1 MRLDPVSR
9 LDVASEEGRPPS
21 PPVPPSG
28 LARFAASG
36 QGEGAER
43 ELRARRFLWASAPA
57 AQDGQLRAALDE
69 AVELALAMRGALPPR
84 VQEGAPLEAVIADQV
99 FRARALGAA
108 GLAVGLP
115 RLAGGARGA
124 LHPED
129 SATLLAWLGAARE
142 APVAL
147 VFDEVDRSAQVLA
160 PVPLA
165 DLVERNAPEGHGA
178 ASHIRAQARG
188 LAPREPERGLAPREP
203 ERGLAPREPERGL
216 APREPERGLAPREP
230 ERGLAPREPER
241 PIRPTQPSA
250 AAPAPDEAPPAEPTA
265 SEPPAAPASPAAP
278 EGRTEAR
285 PRGVLPP
292 RSSRLRRP
300 DAPAAVLAPG
310 RGPGAAPAQGA
321 GSPPAANETLAM
333 ALASVDPGVAPAD
346 PGAPPAA
353 PGAAIEGAGTTLRP
367 PRAAHETA
375 PAAPIAP
382 AAPVATIAPAAPVA
396 EAAHADNDALPP
408 TRRERKA
415 PRNRILSA
423 AEWRAL
429 AVELDNA
436 RGPKPVRVIEQL
448 FATHYTPLLGATLA
462 GETDAAVRGV
472 VDSWRTSF
480 EHSYREAFSALR
492 VTGKRP
498 PMVFDAPD
506 IAARIARLNGARGV
520 KLLLV
525 DAMRFDLGERVAAHL
540 KEIMM
545 DRAILVERSLLWAA
559 LPPTT
564 TAQISLLARGP
575 DGLRETMPPSE
586 AEPAIARGRAVA
598 TLRRERVGSRE
609 LMKLDLVEARLRA
622 AGPPFAERI
631 EAIAEEVADVVA
643 RFMASLPPRTLLLVF
658 GDHGFRMTPMGD
670 GTATGPASQ
679 GGGSPEE
686 VLVPAQAWLVGG
698 VH

>member
-9 LDVASEEGRPPS
+9 LDSAPEEGRPPS

-28 LARFAASG
+28 LARFAPSG
-36 QGEGAER
+36 QGADSER
-43 ELRARRFLWASAPA
+43 ELRGRRFLWASAPA
-57 AQDGQLRAALDE
+57 APDGQLRATLDE
-69 AVELALAMRGALPPR
+69 AVELALALRGALPPR
-84 VQEGAPLEAVIADQV
+84 VEAGAALEAVIADQV

-108 GLAVGLP
+108 GLAVALP
-115 RLAGGARGA
+115 RLATGAPGA

-147 VFDEVDRSAQVLA
+147 VFDEADRSAQVLA

-165 DLVERNAPEGHGA
+165 DLVERHAPEGHSAASPRGQVRSLPMREPIAAREPGA
-178 ASHIRAQARG
+178 ARELGAA
-188 LAPREPERGLAPREP
+188 LEPVAAREPERHV
-203 ERGLAPREPERGL
+203 
-216 APREPERGLAPREP
+216 
-230 ERGLAPREPER
+230 
-241 PIRPTQPSA
+241 RPTQPSA
-250 AAPAPDEAPPAEPTA
+250 AAPEEAPPAEAIATEA
-265 SEPPAAPASPAAP
+265 PAAPAAA
-278 EGRTEAR
+278 EARTDGR

-292 RSSRLRRP
+292 RSSKIRRP
-300 DAPAAVLAPG
+300 DAPVGISAMG
-310 RGPGAAPAQGA
+310 RGPGAAPAPGA
-321 GSPPAANETLAM
+321 GAPPAAND
-333 ALASVDPGVAPAD
+333 ASATTAASAD
-346 PGAPPAA
+346 PGAPL
-353 PGAAIEGAGTTLRP
+353 EERGAGATLRP
-367 PRAAHETA
+367 PRAAQE
-375 PAAPIAP
+375 AAP
-382 AAPVATIAPAAPVA
+382 A
-396 EAAHADNDALPP
+396 EAAHAETDALPP

-472 VDSWRTSF
+472 VDGWRTSF

-506 IAARIARLNGARGV
+506 MAARLARLNGARGV

-545 DRAILVERSLLWAA
+545 DRAILVERSILWAA

-564 TAQISLLARGP
+564 SAQISLLARGP

-643 RFMASLPPRTLLLVF
+643 RFMDSLPPRTLLLVF
-658 GDHGFRMTPMGD
+658 GDHGFRMTGD
-670 GTATGPASQ
+670 GNTTGPASQ

>member
-9 LDVASEEGRPPS
+9 LDVASEEGRSPS

-28 LARFAASG
+28 MIRFAPSG
-36 QGEGAER
+36 QGADSER

-57 AQDGQLRAALDE
+57 APDGQLRAALDE

-84 VQEGAPLEAVIADQV
+84 VQAGDPLEAVIADQI

-108 GLAVGLP
+108 GLAVALP

-124 LHPED
+124 LPPED

-147 VFDEVDRSAQVLA
+147 VFDEDDRSAQVLA

-165 DLVERNAPEGHGA
+165 DLVARNALEGPGA
-178 ASHIRAQARG
+178 ISHVRAPARS
-188 LAPREPERGLAPREP
+188 LAAREPERSLAAREP
-203 ERGLAPREPERGL
+203 ERSLAAREPERSL
-216 APREPERGLAPREP
+216 AA
-230 ERGLAPREPER
+230 REPER
-241 PIRPTQPSA
+241 PVGPAQQGA
-250 AAPAPDEAPPAEPTA
+250 AALAPDEALPAEPTA
-265 SEPPAAPASPAAP
+265 PGAPAPPSA

-292 RSSRLRRP
+292 RSSRIRRP
-300 DAPAAVLAPG
+300 DAPAAVFSAG
-310 RGPGAAPAQGA
+310 RGPGAAPAHGA

-333 ALASVDPGVAPAD
+333 ALASAD
-346 PGAPPAA
+346 PGAPAEA
-353 PGAAIEGAGTTLRP
+353 RGAATTLRP
-367 PRAAHETA
+367 PRAAHEAA
-375 PAAPIAP
+375 PSAHAAPILDAAQADADAMPP
-382 AAPVATIAPAAPVA
+382 ART
-396 EAAHADNDALPP
+396 
-408 TRRERKA
+408 ERKA
-415 PRNRILSA
+415 PRNRVLSA
-423 AEWRAL
+423 AEWRTL

-506 IAARIARLNGARGV
+506 IAARIGRLNGARGV

-540 KEIMM
+540 KEILM

-564 TAQISLLARGP
+564 TAQMSLLARGP
-575 DGLRETMPPSE
+575 DGLRETMPPTE

-622 AGPPFAERI
+622 AGPPLAERI

-658 GDHGFRMTPMGD
+658 GDHGFRMTSMGD
-670 GTATGPASQ
+670 GSATGPASQ

>member
-9 LDVASEEGRPPS
+9 LDAASEEGRPPP

-28 LARFAASG
+28 LARFAPSG
-36 QGEGAER
+36 QGADSER
-43 ELRARRFLWASAPA
+43 ELRGRRFLWASASTA
-57 AQDGQLRAALDE
+57 SEGQLRAALDE

-84 VQEGAPLEAVIADQV
+84 VEVGAALETVIADQV

-108 GLAVGLP
+108 GLAVALP
-115 RLAGGARGA
+115 RLVGEAPGT

-147 VFDEVDRSAQVLA
+147 VFDEADRSAKVLA

-165 DLVERNAPEGHGA
+165 EIVERHAPEGHGA
-178 ASHIRAQARG
+178 ASPRG
-188 LAPREPERGLAPREP
+188 QVRSLAAREPVAAREP
-203 ERGLAPREPERGL
+203 GAVREL
-216 APREPERGLAPREP
+216 
-230 ERGLAPREPER
+230 ER
-241 PIRPTQPSA
+241 PARTAQPSA
-250 AAPAPDEAPPAEPTA
+250 AAPEGAPPAEA
-265 SEPPAAPASPAAP
+265 SATEAHDAPAPPAAA
-278 EGRTEAR
+278 EGRTDGR

-292 RSSRLRRP
+292 RSSKIRRP
-300 DAPAAVLAPG
+300 DAPAGISAAA
-310 RGPGAAPAQGA
+310 RGPGAAPGAGAAPAPQEAPATATASADA
-321 GSPPAANETLAM
+321 GSPHGEPSA
-333 ALASVDPGVAPAD
+333 
-346 PGAPPAA
+346 GA
-353 PGAAIEGAGTTLRP
+353 TLRP
-367 PRAAHETA
+367 PRAAHEA
-375 PAAPIAP
+375 AHAAPP
-382 AAPVATIAPAAPVA
+382 A
-396 EAAHADNDALPP
+396 EAAQADTEALPP
-408 TRRERKA
+408 TRRARKA
-415 PRNRILSA
+415 PGNRILSA

-472 VDSWRTSF
+472 VDGWRTSF

-506 IAARIARLNGARGV
+506 IAARLARLNGARGV

-545 DRAILVERSLLWAA
+545 DRAILVERSILWAA

-622 AGPPFAERI
+622 AGPPFGERI

-643 RFMASLPPRTLLLVF
+643 RFMESLPPRTLLLVF

-670 GTATGPASQ
+670 GAATGPASQ

>member
-9 LDVASEEGRPPS
+9 LDSASEEGRPTS
-21 PPVPPSG
+21 PPAPPCG
-28 LARFAASG
+28 TARFAPSE
-36 QGEGAER
+36 QGADSER
-43 ELRARRFLWASAPA
+43 ELRSQRFLWASAPA
-57 AQDGQLRAALDE
+57 APDGQLRATIEE
-69 AVELALAMRGALPPR
+69 AVELALALRGALPPR
-84 VQEGAPLEAVIADQV
+84 VQAGAPLEVVIADQI

-108 GLAVGLP
+108 GLAVALP
-115 RLAGGARGA
+115 RLAGGRSASPRA
-124 LHPED
+124 LHPDD

-147 VFDEVDRSAQVLA
+147 VFDEDDRSAQVLA

-165 DLVERNAPEGHGA
+165 DLVERSTRDGYGA
-178 ASHIRAQARG
+178 VSSMSPRGQARS
-188 LAPREPERGLAPREP
+188 LAARGE
-203 ERGLAPREPERGL
+203 
-216 APREPERGLAPREP
+216 
-230 ERGLAPREPER
+230 ER
-241 PIRPTQPSA
+241 PAGPAQPGAGARAPVEALPAGPTAVNEALQAGPT
-250 AAPAPDEAPPAEPTA
+250 APDEALEARPTA
-265 SEPPAAPASPAAP
+265 PEAHGAPASPASA
-278 EGRTEAR
+278 EGRTDGR
-285 PRGVLPP
+285 LRGVLPP
-292 RSSRLRRP
+292 RSSRIRRA
-300 DAPAAVLAPG
+300 DAPAAVAARSAVAARAPG
-310 RGPGAAPAQGA
+310 ASTPPATDETAAMAPASA
-321 GSPPAANETLAM
+321 EPSAPAAE
-333 ALASVDPGVAPAD
+333 
-346 PGAPPAA
+346 PGAPHEER
-353 PGAAIEGAGTTLRP
+353 GAAMTLRP
-367 PRAAHETA
+367 PRGAHE
-375 PAAPIAP
+375 AAPSAP
-382 AAPVATIAPAAPVA
+382 SAPNADG
-396 EAAHADNDALPP
+396 AHADADAPP
-408 TRRERKA
+408 QARQERKA
-415 PRNRILSA
+415 PRDRVLSA

-472 VDSWRTSF
+472 VDSWRSSF

-540 KEIMM
+540 KEILV

-564 TAQISLLARGP
+564 TAQLSLLARGP

-631 EAIAEEVADVVA
+631 EAIAEEVADVIA

-670 GTATGPASQ
+670 GSATGPASQ

>member
-9 LDVASEEGRPPS
+9 LDSASEEGRPPS
-21 PPVPPSG
+21 PPMPLSG
-28 LARFAASG
+28 MARFAPSG
-36 QGEGAER
+36 RGADAER
-43 ELRARRFLWASAPA
+43 EIRARRFLWTSAPA
-57 AQDGQLRAALDE
+57 AAPEGQLRAAVDE

-84 VQEGAPLEAVIADQV
+84 APAGAALDVVIADQV
-99 FRARALGAA
+99 FRAMALGAA
-108 GLAVGLP
+108 GLAVALP

-129 SATLLAWLGAARE
+129 SATLLAWLNAARE

-147 VFDEVDRSAQVLA
+147 LFDEADRSTQVLA

-165 DLVERNAPEGHGA
+165 ELVERRAPGEHSA
-178 ASHIRAQARG
+178 VFPRAQAHG
-188 LAPREPERGLAPREP
+188 PAEREAERAASP
-203 ERGLAPREPERGL
+203 A
-216 APREPERGLAPREP
+216 
-230 ERGLAPREPER
+230 
-241 PIRPTQPSA
+241 RPTPPSA
-250 AAPAPDEAPPAEPTA
+250 AAPASQEAPPADPRGSA
-265 SEPPAAPASPAAP
+265 PPAPPASGVSTTSPTSSD
-278 EGRTEAR
+278 GR

-292 RSSRLRRP
+292 RSARLRRP
-300 DAPAAVLAPG
+300 DAPAGVPSAGRAAGAPAPG
-310 RGPGAAPAQGA
+310 SAAPSTMAEAFEAATASAEAVAPPEERGA
-321 GSPPAANETLAM
+321 GATER
-333 ALASVDPGVAPAD
+333 
-346 PGAPPAA
+346 
-353 PGAAIEGAGTTLRP
+353 GAGATERGAGATLRP
-367 PRAAHETA
+367 PRAHE
-375 PAAPIAP
+375 PAA
-382 AAPVATIAPAAPVA
+382 AAPPA
-396 EAAHADNDALPP
+396 EAAQADADLLPP
-408 TRRERKA
+408 TRKERRA

-423 AEWRAL
+423 AEWRSL

-436 RGPKPVRVIEQL
+436 RGPKPVKVIEQL

-498 PMVFDAPD
+498 PMVFDAPE
-506 IAARIARLNGARGV
+506 IAGRIARLNGARGV

-564 TAQISLLARGP
+564 TTQIALLARGQ
-575 DGLRETMPPSE
+575 DGLRDATPPVES
-586 AEPAIARGRAVA
+586 EPAIARGRAVA

-643 RFMASLPPRTLLLVF
+643 RFMDSLPPRTLLLVF
-658 GDHGFRMTPMGD
+658 GDHGFRVTPMGD
-670 GTATGPASQ
+670 GSTTGPASQ

>member
-1 MRLDPVSR
+1 MT
-9 LDVASEEGRPPS
+9 
-21 PPVPPSG
+21 
-28 LARFAASG
+28 RFAPSG
-36 QGEGAER
+36 QGADSER
-43 ELRARRFLWASAPA
+43 ELRARRFLWVSAPTA
-57 AQDGQLRAALDE
+57 PDGQLRAALDE

-84 VQEGAPLEAVIADQV
+84 VQAGEPIEAVIADQI

-108 GLAVGLP
+108 GLAVALP

-124 LHPED
+124 LPPED
-129 SATLLAWLGAARE
+129 SATLLAWLGATRE

-147 VFDEVDRSAQVLA
+147 VFDEDDRSAQVLA

-165 DLVERNAPEGHGA
+165 DLVARNALEGPGA
-178 ASHIRAQARG
+178 ISHLRPQARS
-188 LAPREPERGLAPREP
+188 LAAREPERSLAAREP
-203 ERGLAPREPERGL
+203 ERSLA
-216 APREPERGLAPREP
+216 A
-230 ERGLAPREPER
+230 REPER
-241 PIRPTQPSA
+241 PVGPAQPGAAALAQDEALPAEPA
-250 AAPAPDEAPPAEPTA
+250 AAPGAPAPPSTA
-265 SEPPAAPASPAAP
+265 

-292 RSSRLRRP
+292 RSSRIRRP
-300 DAPAAVLAPG
+300 DAPAAVFSPG
-310 RGPGAAPAQGA
+310 RAPGAAPAQRA

-333 ALASVDPGVAPAD
+333 ALASAD
-346 PGAPPAA
+346 PGAPAA
-353 PGAAIEGAGTTLRP
+353 DPGAPAEERGAATTLRP
-367 PRAAHETA
+367 PRAPHDVAPSAH
-375 PAAPIAP
+375 AAPILDAVQADADAMPP
-382 AAPVATIAPAAPVA
+382 ART
-396 EAAHADNDALPP
+396 
-408 TRRERKA
+408 ERKA
-415 PRNRILSA
+415 PRNRVLSA
-423 AEWRAL
+423 AEWRTL

-506 IAARIARLNGARGV
+506 IAARIGRLNGARGV

-540 KEIMM
+540 KEILM

-564 TAQISLLARGP
+564 TAQMSLLARGP
-575 DGLRETMPPSE
+575 DGLRETMPPTE

-658 GDHGFRMTPMGD
+658 GDHGFRMTSMGD
-670 GTATGPASQ
+670 GSATGPASQ

>member
-9 LDVASEEGRPPS
+9 LDSASEEGRPTS
-21 PPVPPSG
+21 PPAPPCG
-28 LARFAASG
+28 TARFAPSG
-36 QGEGAER
+36 QGADSER
-43 ELRARRFLWASAPA
+43 ELRSQRFLWASAPA
-57 AQDGQLRAALDE
+57 APDGQLRATIEE
-69 AVELALAMRGALPPR
+69 AVELALALRGALPPR
-84 VQEGAPLEAVIADQV
+84 VQEGAPVEVVIADQI

-108 GLAVGLP
+108 GLAVALP
-115 RLAGGARGA
+115 RLAGGRSASPRA
-124 LHPED
+124 LHPDD

-147 VFDEVDRSAQVLA
+147 VFDADDRSAQVLA

-165 DLVERNAPEGHGA
+165 DLVERSTRDGYGGVSSMSPRG
-178 ASHIRAQARG
+178 QARS
-188 LAPREPERGLAPREP
+188 LAARGE
-203 ERGLAPREPERGL
+203 
-216 APREPERGLAPREP
+216 
-230 ERGLAPREPER
+230 ER
-241 PIRPTQPSA
+241 PVGPAQPSA
-250 AAPAPDEAPPAEPTA
+250 GARAPVEALPAKPTAVDEAPQAGPTAPDEAHEAKSTA
-265 SEPPAAPASPAAP
+265 PEAHGAPASPASA
-278 EGRTEAR
+278 EGRTDGR
-285 PRGVLPP
+285 LRGVLPP
-292 RSSRLRRP
+292 RSSRIRRA
-300 DAPAAVLAPG
+300 DAPAAVAGRSAVAARAPG
-310 RGPGAAPAQGA
+310 ASTPPATDETAAMAPASGA
-321 GSPPAANETLAM
+321 
-333 ALASVDPGVAPAD
+333 
-346 PGAPPAA
+346 PGAPAA
-353 PGAAIEGAGTTLRP
+353 EPGAPHEERGAAMTLRP
-367 PRAAHETA
+367 PRGAHE
-375 PAAPIAP
+375 AAPNAP
-382 AAPVATIAPAAPVA
+382 NAPNVDGAQADADAPPQA
-396 EAAHADNDALPP
+396 
-408 TRRERKA
+408 RRERKA
-415 PRNRILSA
+415 PRDRILSA

-540 KEIMM
+540 KEILV

-631 EAIAEEVADVVA
+631 EAIAEEVADVIA

-670 GTATGPASQ
+670 GSATGPASQ

>member
-9 LDVASEEGRPPS
+9 LDSASEEGRPTS
-21 PPVPPSG
+21 PPAPPCG
-28 LARFAASG
+28 TARFAPSG
-36 QGEGAER
+36 QGADSER
-43 ELRARRFLWASAPA
+43 ELRSQRFLWASAPA
-57 AQDGQLRAALDE
+57 APDGQLRETIEE
-69 AVELALAMRGALPPR
+69 AVELALALRGALPPR
-84 VQEGAPLEAVIADQV
+84 VQEGAPVEVVIADQI

-108 GLAVGLP
+108 GLAVALP
-115 RLAGGARGA
+115 RLAGGRAASPRA
-124 LHPED
+124 LHPDD

-147 VFDEVDRSAQVLA
+147 VFDADDRSAQVLA

-165 DLVERNAPEGHGA
+165 DLVERSTCDGYGA
-178 ASHIRAQARG
+178 ISTMSPRGQVRSLAARG
-188 LAPREPERGLAPREP
+188 EERPVGLA
-203 ERGLAPREPERGL
+203 
-216 APREPERGLAPREP
+216 
-230 ERGLAPREPER
+230 
-241 PIRPTQPSA
+241 QPSA
-250 AAPAPDEAPPAEPTA
+250 GARAPVEALPAGPTALDDALQAGPTAPDEAFQAKPTA
-265 SEPPAAPASPAAP
+265 PETHGASASPASA
-278 EGRTEAR
+278 EGRTEGR
-285 PRGVLPP
+285 LRGVLPP
-292 RSSRLRRP
+292 RSSRIRRA
-300 DAPAAVLAPG
+300 DAPAAVAGRSAVAARAPG
-310 RGPGAAPAQGA
+310 ASTPPGTDEAPASA
-321 GSPPAANETLAM
+321 EPS
-333 ALASVDPGVAPAD
+333 APA
-346 PGAPPAA
+346 AA
-353 PGAAIEGAGTTLRP
+353 PGAPHEEHGAGTTLRP
-367 PRAAHETA
+367 PRGAHE
-375 PAAPIAP
+375 AAPSAP
-382 AAPVATIAPAAPVA
+382 NADAAQADADAPPQA
-396 EAAHADNDALPP
+396 
-408 TRRERKA
+408 RRERKA
-415 PRNRILSA
+415 PRDRVLSA

-462 GETDAAVRGV
+462 GETDGAVRGV

-540 KEIMM
+540 KEILV

-631 EAIAEEVADVVA
+631 EAIAEEVSDVIA

-670 GTATGPASQ
+670 GSATGPASQ

-698 VH
+698 MH

>member
-9 LDVASEEGRPPS
+9 LDSASEEGRPTS
-21 PPVPPSG
+21 PPAPPSG
-28 LARFAASG
+28 TARFAPSG
-36 QGEGAER
+36 QGADSER
-43 ELRARRFLWASAPA
+43 ELRSQRFLWASAPA
-57 AQDGQLRAALDE
+57 APEGQLGATIEE

-84 VQEGAPLEAVIADQV
+84 VQAGAPVETVIADQI

-108 GLAVGLP
+108 GLAVALP
-115 RLAGGARGA
+115 RLADGPRGT
-124 LHPED
+124 LHPDD

-147 VFDEVDRSAQVLA
+147 VFDADDRSAQVLA

-165 DLVERNAPEGHGA
+165 DLVERSAGGGDGA
-178 ASHIRAQARG
+178 VSSLYPRGQARS
-188 LAPREPERGLAPREP
+188 LAARGEERAVEPA
-203 ERGLAPREPERGL
+203 
-216 APREPERGLAPREP
+216 
-230 ERGLAPREPER
+230 R
-241 PIRPTQPSA
+241 PARPTRPAQPSA
-250 AAPAPDEAPPAEPTA
+250 GSTAPVEALPAGSTAPVEALSAGPTA
-265 SEPPAAPASPAAP
+265 SVEALSAGPTAPEALSAGPTAPEAHGAPASPASA
-278 EGRTEAR
+278 EGRTDGR

-292 RSSRLRRP
+292 RSSRIRRT
-300 DAPAAVLAPG
+300 DAPTTVAARGVGVARAPG
-310 RGPGAAPAQGA
+310 AGATT
-321 GSPPAANETLAM
+321 AANETA
-333 ALASVDPGVAPAD
+333 ALAPASADASAPSEE
-346 PGAPPAA
+346 PGAPS
-353 PGAAIEGAGTTLRP
+353 EEHGAGTTRRP
-367 PRAAHETA
+367 PRAALE
-375 PAAPIAP
+375 AAPNAP
-382 AAPVATIAPAAPVA
+382 NADAAQ
-396 EAAHADNDALPP
+396 ADADVPP
-408 TRRERKA
+408 QARRERKA
-415 PRNRILSA
+415 PRDRVLSA

-448 FATHYTPLLGATLA
+448 FMTHYTPLLGATLA

-540 KEIMM
+540 KEMM
-545 DRAILVERSLLWAA
+545 TDRAILVERSLLWAA

-622 AGPPFAERI
+622 AGPPLAERI
-631 EAIAEEVADVVA
+631 EGIAEEVADVVA

-658 GDHGFRMTPMGD
+658 GDHGFRMAPMGD
-670 GTATGPASQ
+670 GSATGPASQ

>member
-9 LDVASEEGRPPS
+9 LDSASEEGRPTS
-21 PPVPPSG
+21 PPAPPCG
-28 LARFAASG
+28 TARFAPSG
-36 QGEGAER
+36 QGADSER
-43 ELRARRFLWASAPA
+43 ELRSQRFLWASAPA
-57 AQDGQLRAALDE
+57 APDGQLRATIEE
-69 AVELALAMRGALPPR
+69 AVELALALRGALPPR
-84 VQEGAPLEAVIADQV
+84 VQAGAPVEVVIADQI

-108 GLAVGLP
+108 GLAVALP
-115 RLAGGARGA
+115 RLAGGRAASPRA
-124 LHPED
+124 IHPDD

-147 VFDEVDRSAQVLA
+147 VFDADDRCAQVLA

-165 DLVERNAPEGHGA
+165 DLVERSACDGYGA
-178 ASHIRAQARG
+178 ISSMSPRGQARS
-188 LAPREPERGLAPREP
+188 LAARGE
-203 ERGLAPREPERGL
+203 
-216 APREPERGLAPREP
+216 
-230 ERGLAPREPER
+230 ER
-241 PIRPTQPSA
+241 PVGPAQPSSA
-250 AAPAPDEAPPAEPTA
+250 VRAPVEARPAGPTALDDARPVGPTALDDARPAGPTALDDVLQAGPTAPDEALRARPTA
-265 SEPPAAPASPAAP
+265 PETHGAAASIASA
-278 EGRTEAR
+278 EGRTEGR
-285 PRGVLPP
+285 LRGVLPP
-292 RSSRLRRP
+292 RSSRIRRA
-300 DAPAAVLAPG
+300 DAPAAVAGRGAVAARAPG
-310 RGPGAAPAQGA
+310 A
-321 GSPPAANETLAM
+321 STPPAADEAAAM
-333 ALASVDPGVAPAD
+333 APASAEPVALAAE
-346 PGAPPAA
+346 PAA
-353 PGAAIEGAGTTLRP
+353 PHEEHGAGTTLRP
-367 PRAAHETA
+367 PRGAHE
-375 PAAPIAP
+375 AAPSAP
-382 AAPVATIAPAAPVA
+382 SAPHVDAAQADADAPPQA
-396 EAAHADNDALPP
+396 
-408 TRRERKA
+408 RRERKA
-415 PRNRILSA
+415 PRDRVLSA

-540 KEIMM
+540 REMMM

-670 GTATGPASQ
+670 GSATGPASQ

>member
-9 LDVASEEGRPPS
+9 LDAASEEGRPPS

-28 LARFAASG
+28 MARFAPSG
-36 QGEGAER
+36 QGADSER
-43 ELRARRFLWASAPA
+43 ELRQRRFLWASAPA
-57 AQDGQLRAALDE
+57 APDGQLRATLDE

-84 VQEGAPLEAVIADQV
+84 VQAGAPLEAVIADQV

-129 SATLLAWLGAARE
+129 SATLLAWLSAARE

-147 VFDEVDRSAQVLA
+147 LFDEDDRSAQVLA

-165 DLVERNAPEGHGA
+165 DLVARNAPEGHGA
-178 ASHIRAQARG
+178 ASHVRALTRS
-188 LAPREPERGLAPREP
+188 LAAREPERSLAAREP
-203 ERGLAPREPERGL
+203 ERSLAAREPERSL
-216 APREPERGLAPREP
+216 AAREPERSLAAREP
-230 ERGLAPREPER
+230 ERSVEPA
-241 PIRPTQPSA
+241 QPGA
-250 AAPAPDEAPPAEPTA
+250 AAPAPDEALPAEPRA
-265 SEPPAAPASPAAP
+265 SEAPGAPASPAAV

-292 RSSRLRRP
+292 RSSKLRRP
-300 DAPAAVLAPG
+300 DAPAAVFSAG
-310 RGPGAAPAQGA
+310 RGPGAAPSQRA
-321 GSPPAANETLAM
+321 GSQPAASETLAM
-333 ALASVDPGVAPAD
+333 ALASVDPGAPTAD
-346 PGAPPAA
+346 PGAPP
-353 PGAAIEGAGTTLRP
+353 EERGAGTTLRP
-367 PRAAHETA
+367 PRAAHEASPAAPTPPA
-375 PAAPIAP
+375 APTMPAAPIVPAAPIAD
-382 AAPVATIAPAAPVA
+382 
-396 EAAHADNDALPP
+396 AAHADADALPP

-658 GDHGFRMTPMGD
+658 GDHGFRMAPMGD
-670 GTATGPASQ
+670 GSTTGPASQ

>member
-9 LDVASEEGRPPS
+9 LDSASEEGRPPS

-28 LARFAASG
+28 MARFAPSG
-36 QGEGAER
+36 QGADSER
-43 ELRARRFLWASAPA
+43 ELRGRRFLWASAPA
-57 AQDGQLRAALDE
+57 APEGQLRAALDE
-69 AVELALAMRGALPPR
+69 AVELALALRGALPPR
-84 VQEGAPLEAVIADQV
+84 VQDGAALEAVIADQV

-115 RLAGGARGA
+115 RLTRGARGA

-129 SATLLAWLGAARE
+129 SATLLAWLGAVRE

-147 VFDEVDRSAQVLA
+147 VLDEGDRSAQVLA
-160 PVPLA
+160 PVPLS
-165 DLVERNAPEGHGA
+165 DLVERSAAEGHST
-178 ASHIRAQARG
+178 ASPRGQVRSLPARE
-188 LAPREPERGLAPREP
+188 PREPA
-203 ERGLAPREPERGL
+203 
-216 APREPERGLAPREP
+216 
-230 ERGLAPREPER
+230 APREPER
-241 PIRPTQPSA
+241 PVRPAQPSA
-250 AAPAPDEAPPAEPTA
+250 TAPDEALPPETRATEAPGAA
-265 SEPPAAPASPAAP
+265 SSPAAS
-278 EGRTEAR
+278 EGRSDGR

-292 RSSRLRRP
+292 RSSKLRRP
-300 DAPAAVLAPG
+300 EAPAGTFAA
-310 RGPGAAPAQGA
+310 RGPGAAPAPGA
-321 GSPPAANETLAM
+321 GAPPAANE
-333 ALASVDPGVAPAD
+333 ALAVAPASAD
-346 PGAPPAA
+346 P
-353 PGAAIEGAGTTLRP
+353 EERGAGATLRP
-367 PRAAHETA
+367 PRAGHD
-375 PAAPIAP
+375 AAPIAD
-382 AAPVATIAPAAPVA
+382 AAQ
-396 EAAHADNDALPP
+396 ADADALPP
-408 TRRERKA
+408 TRRERKV

-506 IAARIARLNGARGV
+506 IAARLARLNGARGV

-540 KEIMM
+540 KEVMM

-643 RFMASLPPRTLLLVF
+643 RFMDSLPPRTLLLVF
-658 GDHGFRMTPMGD
+658 GDHGFRMTGD
-670 GTATGPASQ
+670 GSTTGPASQ

>member
-9 LDVASEEGRPPS
+9 LDIASEEGRPPS

-36 QGEGAER
+36 QGADAER

-84 VQEGAPLEAVIADQV
+84 VQEGAPLEVVIADQV

-188 LAPREPERGLAPREP
+188 LAV
-203 ERGLAPREPERGL
+203 
-216 APREPERGLAPREP
+216 
-230 ERGLAPREPER
+230 REPER

-265 SEPPAAPASPAAP
+265 SEPPAAPASPAAA
-278 EGRTEAR
+278 EGRTDAR

-292 RSSRLRRP
+292 RSSRIRRP

-346 PGAPPAA
+346 PGTPPAT

-367 PRAAHETA
+367 PRAAHEAA

-382 AAPVATIAPAAPVA
+382 AAPVATIAPAAPIAPIAPAAPVA

-643 RFMASLPPRTLLLVF
+643 RFVASLPPRTLLLVF

>member
-36 QGEGAER
+36 QGADAER
-43 ELRARRFLWASAPA
+43 ELRARRFLWTSAPA

-129 SATLLAWLGAARE
+129 SATLVAWLGAARE

-147 VFDEVDRSAQVLA
+147 VFDEGDRSAQVLA

-165 DLVERNAPEGHGA
+165 DLVERNAPDGHGA
-178 ASHIRAQARG
+178 ASHIRAQTRG
-188 LAPREPERGLAPREP
+188 LAAREPERSLAAREPERGLA
-203 ERGLAPREPERGL
+203 A
-216 APREPERGLAPREP
+216 
-230 ERGLAPREPER
+230 REPER

-250 AAPAPDEAPPAEPTA
+250 AAPAPDEAPPAEPAA
-265 SEPPAAPASPAAP
+265 SEPPAAPAAPAAA

-292 RSSRLRRP
+292 RSSRIRRP

-310 RGPGAAPAQGA
+310 RGPGAAPAQGS

-346 PGAPPAA
+346 PGAPPAH

-367 PRAAHETA
+367 PRAAHEAAPAAPVAPIA

-382 AAPVATIAPAAPVA
+382 VA
-396 EAAHADNDALPP
+396 EAAHPDNDALPP

>member
-57 AQDGQLRAALDE
+57 AQNGQLRAALDE

-178 ASHIRAQARG
+178 ASHIRAQTRG
-188 LAPREPERGLAPREP
+188 LAAREPERGLA
-203 ERGLAPREPERGL
+203 A
-216 APREPERGLAPREP
+216 
-230 ERGLAPREPER
+230 REPER

-265 SEPPAAPASPAAP
+265 SEPPAAPASPAAA

-292 RSSRLRRP
+292 RSSRIRRP
-300 DAPAAVLAPG
+300 DAPAAVLAAG

-333 ALASVDPGVAPAD
+333 ALASVDPAVAPAD
-346 PGAPPAA
+346 PGAPSAN

-367 PRAAHETA
+367 PRAAHEAA
-375 PAAPIAP
+375 PAAPAASAAPIVPIAP
-382 AAPVATIAPAAPVA
+382 APPVA

>member
-9 LDVASEEGRPPS
+9 LDSASEEGRPTS
-21 PPVPPSG
+21 PPAPPCG
-28 LARFAASG
+28 TARFAPSE
-36 QGEGAER
+36 QGADSER
-43 ELRARRFLWASAPA
+43 ELRSQRFLWASAPA
-57 AQDGQLRAALDE
+57 APDGQLRATIEE
-69 AVELALAMRGALPPR
+69 AVELALALRGALPPR
-84 VQEGAPLEAVIADQV
+84 VQEGAPVEVAIADQI
-99 FRARALGAA
+99 FRARALGAS
-108 GLAVGLP
+108 GLAVALP
-115 RLAGGARGA
+115 RLAGGRSASPRA
-124 LHPED
+124 LHPDD

-147 VFDEVDRSAQVLA
+147 VFDEDDRSAQVLA

-165 DLVERNAPEGHGA
+165 DLVERSTRDGYGA
-178 ASHIRAQARG
+178 VSSMSPRGQARS
-188 LAPREPERGLAPREP
+188 LAARGE
-203 ERGLAPREPERGL
+203 
-216 APREPERGLAPREP
+216 
-230 ERGLAPREPER
+230 ER
-241 PIRPTQPSA
+241 PVGPAQPSA
-250 AAPAPDEAPPAEPTA
+250 GARAPVEALPAGPTAVDEALQAGPTA
-265 SEPPAAPASPAAP
+265 PVEAREARPTAPVEAREARPTAPEAHGAPASPVSA
-278 EGRTEAR
+278 EGRADGR
-285 PRGVLPP
+285 LRGVLPP
-292 RSSRLRRP
+292 RSSRIRRT
-300 DAPAAVLAPG
+300 DAPAAVAGRSAVAARAPG
-310 RGPGAAPAQGA
+310 ASTPPATDETAATAPASA
-321 GSPPAANETLAM
+321 E
-333 ALASVDPGVAPAD
+333 
-346 PGAPPAA
+346 PGAPAA
-353 PGAAIEGAGTTLRP
+353 EPGAPHEERGAAMTLRP
-367 PRAAHETA
+367 PRGAHEA
-375 PAAPIAP
+375 VPAAPNAP
-382 AAPVATIAPAAPVA
+382 NADG
-396 EAAHADNDALPP
+396 AHADADAPP
-408 TRRERKA
+408 QARRERKA
-415 PRNRILSA
+415 PRDRVLSA

-472 VDSWRTSF
+472 VDSWRNSF

-540 KEIMM
+540 KEILV

-631 EAIAEEVADVVA
+631 EAIAEEVADVIA

-670 GTATGPASQ
+670 GSATGPASQ

>member
-9 LDVASEEGRPPS
+9 LDSTSEEGRPTS
-21 PPVPPSG
+21 PPAPPSG
-28 LARFAASG
+28 TARFAPSG
-36 QGEGAER
+36 QGADAER
-43 ELRARRFLWASAPA
+43 ELRAQRFLWVSAPA
-57 AQDGQLRAALDE
+57 APEGQLRVALEE

-84 VQEGAPLEAVIADQV
+84 VQEGAPVEAVIADQV

-108 GLAVGLP
+108 GLAVALP
-115 RLAGGARGA
+115 RLTGGRSASPRA
-124 LHPED
+124 LPLED

-147 VFDEVDRSAQVLA
+147 VFDADDRSTQLLA
-160 PVPLA
+160 PVPLT
-165 DLVERNAPEGHGA
+165 DLVERSSRDGYGA
-178 ASHIRAQARG
+178 VSSLYPRGQARG
-188 LAPREPERGLAPREP
+188 LAARGE
-203 ERGLAPREPERGL
+203 
-216 APREPERGLAPREP
+216 
-230 ERGLAPREPER
+230 ER
-241 PIRPTQPSA
+241 PVGPAQPSA
-250 AAPAPDEAPPAEPTA
+250 GPMATDEVLQARSTATDEVLQAGPAAPFEALQARSMATDEALQARPTA
-265 SEPPAAPASPAAP
+265 PEAHGAPASPASA
-278 EGRTEAR
+278 EGRTDGR

-292 RSSRLRRP
+292 RSSRIRRA
-300 DAPAAVLAPG
+300 DAPAVVAGRGAGVARAPG
-310 RGPGAAPAQGA
+310 APT
-321 GSPPAANETLAM
+321 AANETAAM
-333 ALASVDPGVAPAD
+333 APASAD
-346 PGAPPAA
+346 PGAKAEEPVTPR
-353 PGAAIEGAGTTLRP
+353 EERGAGPTLRP
-367 PRAAHETA
+367 PRAAYE
-375 PAAPIAP
+375 AAPSAP
-382 AAPVATIAPAAPVA
+382 SADAAQADADAPPQA
-396 EAAHADNDALPP
+396 
-408 TRRERKA
+408 RQERKA
-415 PRNRILSA
+415 PRDRVLSA

-472 VDSWRTSF
+472 VDTWRTSF

-540 KEIMM
+540 REILM

-564 TAQISLLARGP
+564 TAQMSLLARGP

-658 GDHGFRMTPMGD
+658 GDHGFRMAPMGD
-670 GTATGPASQ
+670 GSTTGPASQ

>member
-9 LDVASEEGRPPS
+9 LDSASEEGRPTS
-21 PPVPPSG
+21 PPAPPCG
-28 LARFAASG
+28 TARFAPSG
-36 QGEGAER
+36 QGADSER
-43 ELRARRFLWASAPA
+43 ELRSQRFLWASAPA
-57 AQDGQLRAALDE
+57 APDGQLRATIEE
-69 AVELALAMRGALPPR
+69 AVELALALRGALPPR
-84 VQEGAPLEAVIADQV
+84 VQAGAPLEVVIADQI

-108 GLAVGLP
+108 GLAVALP
-115 RLAGGARGA
+115 RLAGGRPASPSA
-124 LHPED
+124 LHPDD

-147 VFDEVDRSAQVLA
+147 VFDADDRSAQVLA

-165 DLVERNAPEGHGA
+165 DLVERSTRDGYGA
-178 ASHIRAQARG
+178 VSSISSRGQARSLTARG
-188 LAPREPERGLAPREP
+188 EERTVGPA
-203 ERGLAPREPERGL
+203 
-216 APREPERGLAPREP
+216 
-230 ERGLAPREPER
+230 
-241 PIRPTQPSA
+241 QPSA
-250 AAPAPDEAPPAEPTA
+250 GARAPVEALPAGPTAGDEALQAGSTAPDEALEARPTGPEA
-265 SEPPAAPASPAAP
+265 HGAPASPASA
-278 EGRTEAR
+278 EGRTDGR
-285 PRGVLPP
+285 LRGVLPP
-292 RSSRLRRP
+292 RSSRIRRA
-300 DAPAAVLAPG
+300 DAPAAVAG
-310 RGPGAAPAQGA
+310 RSA
-321 GSPPAANETLAM
+321 
-333 ALASVDPGVAPAD
+333 VVAR
-346 PGAPPAA
+346 A
-353 PGAAIEGAGTTLRP
+353 PGASTPPATDETAAMAPASAELAAEPSAPHEERGAARTLRP
-367 PRAAHETA
+367 PRGAHEAA
-375 PAAPIAP
+375 PSVLNAPSAPIAD
-382 AAPVATIAPAAPVA
+382 AAQADADAPPQA
-396 EAAHADNDALPP
+396 
-408 TRRERKA
+408 RRERKA
-415 PRNRILSA
+415 PRDRILSA

-506 IAARIARLNGARGV
+506 IASRIARLNGARGV

-540 KEIMM
+540 KEILV

-631 EAIAEEVADVVA
+631 EAIAEEVADVIA

-658 GDHGFRMTPMGD
+658 GDHGFRMAPMGD
-670 GTATGPASQ
+670 GGATGPASQ

>member
-9 LDVASEEGRPPS
+9 LDSASEEGRPPS

-28 LARFAASG
+28 MARFAPSG
-36 QGEGAER
+36 QGADSER
-43 ELRARRFLWASAPA
+43 ELRGRRFLWASAPA
-57 AQDGQLRAALDE
+57 APEGQLRAALEE
-69 AVELALAMRGALPPR
+69 AVELALALRGALPPR
-84 VQEGAPLEAVIADQV
+84 VQDGAALEAVIADQV

-108 GLAVGLP
+108 GLAVALP
-115 RLAGGARGA
+115 RLTGEARGA

-147 VFDEVDRSAQVLA
+147 VFDEDDRSAQVLA
-160 PVPLA
+160 PVPLSE
-165 DLVERNAPEGHGA
+165 LVERSAAEAHSA
-178 ASHIRAQARG
+178 ASPRGQVRSLPARE
-188 LAPREPERGLAPREP
+188 PREPA
-203 ERGLAPREPERGL
+203 
-216 APREPERGLAPREP
+216 
-230 ERGLAPREPER
+230 APREPER
-241 PIRPTQPSA
+241 PVRPTQPSA
-250 AAPAPDEAPPAEPTA
+250 AAPDEALPPEARATDAPG
-265 SEPPAAPASPAAP
+265 AAPSPAAS
-278 EGRTEAR
+278 EGRSDGR

-292 RSSRLRRP
+292 RSSKLRRP
-300 DAPAAVLAPG
+300 EAPAGTFAAA
-310 RGPGAAPAQGA
+310 RGPGAAPAPGA
-321 GSPPAANETLAM
+321 SAPPAANE
-333 ALASVDPGVAPAD
+333 ALAVAPASAD
-346 PGAPPAA
+346 P
-353 PGAAIEGAGTTLRP
+353 EERGAGATLRP
-367 PRAAHETA
+367 PRAGHD
-375 PAAPIAP
+375 AAPIAE
-382 AAPVATIAPAAPVA
+382 AAP
-396 EAAHADNDALPP
+396 ADADALPP
-408 TRRERKA
+408 TRRERKV

-506 IAARIARLNGARGV
+506 IAARLARLNGARGV

-540 KEIMM
+540 KEVMM

-643 RFMASLPPRTLLLVF
+643 RFMDGLPPRTLLLVF
-658 GDHGFRMTPMGD
+658 GDHGFRMTGD
-670 GTATGPASQ
+670 GSTTGPASQ

>member
-9 LDVASEEGRPPS
+9 LDSASEEGRPPS

-28 LARFAASG
+28 MARFAPSG
-36 QGEGAER
+36 QGADSER
-43 ELRARRFLWASAPA
+43 ELRGRRFLWASAPA
-57 AQDGQLRAALDE
+57 APEGQLRAALDE
-69 AVELALAMRGALPPR
+69 AVELALALRGALPPR
-84 VQEGAPLEAVIADQV
+84 VQDGAALEAVIADQV

-108 GLAVGLP
+108 GLAVALP
-115 RLAGGARGA
+115 RLTGGARGA

-147 VFDEVDRSAQVLA
+147 VFDEDDRSAQVLA
-160 PVPLA
+160 PVPLS
-165 DLVERNAPEGHGA
+165 DLVERSAAEGHSA
-178 ASHIRAQARG
+178 ASPRGQVRSLPAREPREPA
-188 LAPREPERGLAPREP
+188 APRELA
-203 ERGLAPREPERGL
+203 
-216 APREPERGLAPREP
+216 
-230 ERGLAPREPER
+230 APREPER
-241 PIRPTQPSA
+241 PVRPTQPSA
-250 AAPAPDEAPPAEPTA
+250 AAPDEALPPEARATEAPGAAPSPTA
-265 SEPPAAPASPAAP
+265 SE
-278 EGRTEAR
+278 GRSDGR

-300 DAPAAVLAPG
+300 EAPAGTFSAA
-310 RGPGAAPAQGA
+310 RGPGAAPAPGA
-321 GSPPAANETLAM
+321 GAPPAANE
-333 ALASVDPGVAPAD
+333 ALAVAPASAD
-346 PGAPPAA
+346 P
-353 PGAAIEGAGTTLRP
+353 EERGAGPTLRP
-367 PRAAHETA
+367 PRAGHD
-375 PAAPIAP
+375 AAPIA
-382 AAPVATIAPAAPVA
+382 
-396 EAAHADNDALPP
+396 EAAQADADALPP
-408 TRRERKA
+408 TRRERKV

-506 IAARIARLNGARGV
+506 IAARLARLNGARGV

-540 KEIMM
+540 KEVMM

-575 DGLRETMPPSE
+575 DGLREAMPPSE

-631 EAIAEEVADVVA
+631 EAIAEEVADVLA
-643 RFMASLPPRTLLLVF
+643 RFMDSLPPRTLLLVF
-658 GDHGFRMTPMGD
+658 GDHGFRMTGD
-670 GTATGPASQ
+670 GSATGPASQ

>member
-1 MRLDPVSR
+1 MT
-9 LDVASEEGRPPS
+9 
-21 PPVPPSG
+21 
-28 LARFAASG
+28 RFAPSG
-36 QGEGAER
+36 QGADSER

-57 AQDGQLRAALDE
+57 APDGQLRATLDE
-69 AVELALAMRGALPPR
+69 AIELALAMRGALPPR
-84 VQEGAPLEAVIADQV
+84 VQAGEPLEAVIADQI
-99 FRARALGAA
+99 FRAKALGAA
-108 GLAVGLP
+108 GLAVALP

-124 LHPED
+124 LPPDD
-129 SATLLAWLGAARE
+129 SATLLAWLSATRE

-147 VFDEVDRSAQVLA
+147 VFDEDDRSAQVLA

-165 DLVERNAPEGHGA
+165 DLVARNAPEGPGA
-178 ASHIRAQARG
+178 ISHLRVQARS
-188 LAPREPERGLAPREP
+188 LAAREPDRSLAAREP
-203 ERGLAPREPERGL
+203 DRSLA
-216 APREPERGLAPREP
+216 A
-230 ERGLAPREPER
+230 REPER
-241 PIRPTQPSA
+241 PVGPAQQGA
-250 AAPAPDEAPPAEPTA
+250 AALAPDEALPAEPA
-265 SEPPAAPASPAAP
+265 APGAPASPSAA

-292 RSSRLRRP
+292 RSSRIRRP
-300 DAPAAVLAPG
+300 DAPAAVFSAG
-310 RGPGAAPAQGA
+310 RGPGAAPAHGA

-333 ALASVDPGVAPAD
+333 ALASAAPGAPAAD
-346 PGAPPAA
+346 PGAAA
-353 PGAAIEGAGTTLRP
+353 EERGAATTLRP
-367 PRAAHETA
+367 PRAAPEA
-375 PAAPIAP
+375 EPAAPSAH
-382 AAPVATIAPAAPVA
+382 AAPILDAVQADADAMPPAR
-396 EAAHADNDALPP
+396 
-408 TRRERKA
+408 TERKA
-415 PRNRILSA
+415 PRNRVLSA

-506 IAARIARLNGARGV
+506 IAARIGRLNGARGV

-540 KEIMM
+540 KEILM

-564 TAQISLLARGP
+564 TTQMSLLARGP
-575 DGLRETMPPSE
+575 DGLRETMPPTE

-658 GDHGFRMTPMGD
+658 GDHGFRMTSMGD
-670 GTATGPASQ
+670 GGATGPASQ

>member
-9 LDVASEEGRPPS
+9 LDSASEEGRPPS

-28 LARFAASG
+28 MARFAPSG
-36 QGEGAER
+36 QGADSER
-43 ELRARRFLWASAPA
+43 ELRGRRFLWASAPA
-57 AQDGQLRAALDE
+57 APEGQLRAALDE
-69 AVELALAMRGALPPR
+69 AVELALALRGALPPR
-84 VQEGAPLEAVIADQV
+84 VQDGAALEAVIADQV

-108 GLAVGLP
+108 GLAVALP
-115 RLAGGARGA
+115 RLTGGARGA

-147 VFDEVDRSAQVLA
+147 LFDEGDRSAQVLA
-160 PVPLA
+160 PVPLS
-165 DLVERNAPEGHGA
+165 DLVERSAAEGHSA
-178 ASHIRAQARG
+178 ASPRGQVRSLPARE
-188 LAPREPERGLAPREP
+188 PREPA
-203 ERGLAPREPERGL
+203 
-216 APREPERGLAPREP
+216 
-230 ERGLAPREPER
+230 APREPER
-241 PIRPTQPSA
+241 PVRPAQPSA
-250 AAPAPDEAPPAEPTA
+250 AAPDEALPPEARATEAPGAT
-265 SEPPAAPASPAAP
+265 SPPAAS
-278 EGRTEAR
+278 EGRGDGKL
-285 PRGVLPP
+285 RGVLPP

-300 DAPAAVLAPG
+300 EAPAFAAA
-310 RGPGAAPAQGA
+310 RGPGAAPAPGA
-321 GSPPAANETLAM
+321 GAPPAANE
-333 ALASVDPGVAPAD
+333 ALAAAPASAD
-346 PGAPPAA
+346 P
-353 PGAAIEGAGTTLRP
+353 EERGAGATLRP
-367 PRAAHETA
+367 PRAGHD
-375 PAAPIAP
+375 AAP
-382 AAPVATIAPAAPVA
+382 TA
-396 EAAHADNDALPP
+396 EAAPADADAMPP
-408 TRRERKA
+408 TRRERKV

-506 IAARIARLNGARGV
+506 MAARLARLNGARGV

-540 KEIMM
+540 KEVMM

-631 EAIAEEVADVVA
+631 EAIAEEVSDVLA
-643 RFMASLPPRTLLLVF
+643 RFMDSLPPRTLLLVF
-658 GDHGFRMTPMGD
+658 GDHGFRMTGD
-670 GTATGPASQ
+670 GSTTGPASQ

>member
-9 LDVASEEGRPPS
+9 LDSASEEGRPTS
-21 PPVPPSG
+21 PPAPPCG
-28 LARFAASG
+28 TARFAPSG
-36 QGEGAER
+36 QGADSER
-43 ELRARRFLWASAPA
+43 ELRSQRFLWASAPA
-57 AQDGQLRAALDE
+57 APDGQLRATIEE
-69 AVELALAMRGALPPR
+69 AVELALALRGALPPR
-84 VQEGAPLEAVIADQV
+84 VQEGAPVEVVIADQI

-108 GLAVGLP
+108 GLAVALP
-115 RLAGGARGA
+115 RLAGGRSASPRA
-124 LHPED
+124 LHPDD

-147 VFDEVDRSAQVLA
+147 VFDADDRSAQVLA

-165 DLVERNAPEGHGA
+165 DLVERSTRGGYGA
-178 ASHIRAQARG
+178 VSSMSPRGQARS
-188 LAPREPERGLAPREP
+188 LAARGEDRPVGPAQSSAGARAPIEALP
-203 ERGLAPREPERGL
+203 AGPTAVDEALPAGPTAVDEAPQAG
-216 APREPERGLAPREP
+216 
-230 ERGLAPREPER
+230 
-241 PIRPTQPSA
+241 PT
-250 AAPAPDEAPPAEPTA
+250 APDEALKARPTA
-265 SEPPAAPASPAAP
+265 PEAHGAPASPASA
-278 EGRTEAR
+278 EGRTDGR
-285 PRGVLPP
+285 LRGVLPP
-292 RSSRLRRP
+292 RSSRIRRA
-300 DAPAAVLAPG
+300 DAPAAVAGRSAVAARAPG
-310 RGPGAAPAQGA
+310 ASTPPATDETAGMTPASAEPAAPAA
-321 GSPPAANETLAM
+321 E
-333 ALASVDPGVAPAD
+333 
-346 PGAPPAA
+346 PAA
-353 PGAAIEGAGTTLRP
+353 PHEERGAAMTLRP
-367 PRAAHETA
+367 PRGAYE
-375 PAAPIAP
+375 AAPNAP
-382 AAPVATIAPAAPVA
+382 SVPSASSAPNADGAQADADAPPQA
-396 EAAHADNDALPP
+396 
-408 TRRERKA
+408 RRERKA
-415 PRNRILSA
+415 PRDRILSA

-506 IAARIARLNGARGV
+506 IASRIARLNGARGV

-540 KEIMM
+540 KEILV

-631 EAIAEEVADVVA
+631 EAIAEEVADVIA

-658 GDHGFRMTPMGD
+658 GDHGFRMAPMGD
-670 GTATGPASQ
+670 GSATGPASQ